1 MTDTRVLRSTLEAID
16 DLVDRIRG
24 RDLEGYRT
32 ADAPAHLVIDEGR
45 AAAEWA
51 IDLDLPDRVQRVG
64 LLVVCDVAG
73 DRLLDARLYVAP
85 STTRKD

>member
-16 DLVDRIRG
+16 DLLDRIRG

-32 ADAPAHLVIDEGR
+32 ADAPARLVIDEGR

-73 DRLLDARLYVAP
+73 DRLLGARLYVAP